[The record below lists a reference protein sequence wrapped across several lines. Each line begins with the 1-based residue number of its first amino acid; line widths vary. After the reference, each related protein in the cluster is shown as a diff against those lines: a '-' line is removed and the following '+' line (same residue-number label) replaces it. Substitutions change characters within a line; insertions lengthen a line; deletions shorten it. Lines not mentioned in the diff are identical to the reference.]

1 MLARVFKTPAAT
13 LFGRR
18 IAPRLDSDSAPGVRL
33 LSTKTTWLHPRT
45 SELKPAG
52 ICALNCTSQNFD
64 SHRCSMLFR
73 KELLF
78 LFEKVLNID
87 ANISFGMCNLVY
99 KFLVVSVRLFK
110 DGAVLPWCL
119 LVVVEIHCL
128 RGGIVPHLTQRL
140 RRKNTAQST
149 NCKRH
154 YFRGR
159 NPSAGE
165 GVGWMPP

>member
-1 MLARVFKTPAAT
+1 MAPSLNKWTETTRNLCTKLHIQKLRLEF
-13 LFGRR
+13 LFNAFSIRNTV
-18 IAPRLDSDSAPGVRL
+18 S
-33 LSTKTTWLHPRT
+33 
-45 SELKPAG
+45 
-52 ICALNCTSQNFD
+52 
-64 SHRCSMLFR
+64 FR
-73 KELLF
+73 KSIEL
-78 LFEKVLNID
+78 D

-110 DGAVLPWCL
+110 DGAMLPLCL
-119 LVVVEIHCL
+119 LDMVEIHGL